1 MTDTRIIGVAAALAS
16 AAAWAGGTILL
27 KPIGDRIPSF
37 AMTLA
42 KGAVS
47 LALLAAA
54 LLAAGAAPVAPGDLA
69 LLAASGLLGIA
80 AGDTCFFEA
89 LKDLGPVALLVLMTA
104 GLALTPLCAALFL
117 GEPVTWPRAAGV
129 ALVAA
134 GIAVVLSA
142 GLSGGAARPRLRGV
156 AFGLAAVA
164 CMTASTLAAR
174 TALASVSAIQATF
187 LRMAAGT
194 AGVLLLGAA
203 TGRLRAWAVPFGDG
217 GLARRFV
224 LAVTVVTFGGFWLSL
239 VALKHVDVATAN
251 TLGSTEPLF
260 ALPLAAVF
268 LRERPTLRG
277 LSGCAVATAGM
288 VLLCRS

>member
-1 MTDTRIIGVAAALAS
+1 M
-16 AAAWAGGTILL
+16 
-27 KPIGDRIPSF
+27 
-37 AMTLA
+37 
-42 KGAVS
+42 
-47 LALLAAA
+47 
-54 LLAAGAAPVAPGDLA
+54 
-69 LLAASGLLGIA
+69 
-80 AGDTCFFEA
+80 
-89 LKDLGPVALLVLMTA
+89 
-104 GLALTPLCAALFL
+104 
-117 GEPVTWPRAAGV
+117 
-129 ALVAA
+129 A

-142 GLSGGAARPRLRGV
+142 AAAGGGVTRVRLRGV

-174 TALASVSAIQATF
+174 SALAAVSAIQATF
-187 LRMAAGT
+187 VRMAAGT
-194 AGVLLLGAA
+194 AGVLLLGVA
-203 TGRLRAWAVPFGDG
+203 TGRLRAWTAPFGDRA
-217 GLARRFV
+217 LLRRFV

-260 ALPLAAVF
+260 ALPLAALL